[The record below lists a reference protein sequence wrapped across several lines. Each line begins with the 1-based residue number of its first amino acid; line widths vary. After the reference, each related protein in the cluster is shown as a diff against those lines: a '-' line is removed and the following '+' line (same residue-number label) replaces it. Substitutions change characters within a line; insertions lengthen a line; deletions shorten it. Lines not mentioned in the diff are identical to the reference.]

1 MAGKRDKES
10 DAFMVVGD
18 ALENSKYKTG
28 NGSHNSV
35 SYQKMLD
42 SSKARA
48 YTSGA
53 NKKGNS
59 KKNSKKKT
67 VNSADLA
74 REGRPVMSKP
84 PEKLTFRE
92 VPPDESAVS
101 PASQKTVPYEPVS
114 QKKRPVQP
122 AQQRSGVKKPTGR
135 KTVSQKTGTQR
146 PVSQKTGTQRPVSQK
161 TGTQRPVSQKTGTQ
175 RPVSQKT
182 GAQRP
187 VSQKTGAQRPA
198 AQKPAAQRPANQRPA
213 AQRPATQRPAAQR
226 PAAPAPQAQNPE
238 TASAAI
244 SKTPATPATPAPVKT
259 PKKQNKQKT
268 PRVPGKVSKAFGKAS
283 TVINEKTGID
293 PSAIAGSGATA
304 IAGAGASAQAAL
316 KSGGRSMIQLHQS
329 MEGMSIP
336 DRIRY
341 LLSLIG
347 PTYRSINADP
357 IKKEKAYKVL
367 VIVISL
373 ILAIHMTSCV
383 NDILGFTRSDREK
396 VITVEEGE
404 TTNHLI
410 GKLDRAGLIK
420 HSTMCKV
427 FIASTSGIRGDKDI
441 GYLKG
446 DFTLTPDMGIEKML
460 VSCMAT
466 QKKETVQVTIPE
478 GFTIEQIA
486 EKLEEQKVCNRSD
499 FLKAANKKTYDYD
512 FVDNI
517 SNASARYHLL
527 EGYMYPDTYE
537 FYVGESGSSVVS
549 KLLNNFNSKW
559 TDAYEARAKQMNMSL
574 DDVLTLASIV
584 QKEDS
589 NADNMKTI
597 ASVFYNRLN
606 SSAYPSLQSDAS
618 TFYLENYVKPNVTSS
633 QYTRF
638 KSLYSTYECK
648 GLPVGPIC
656 SPGDDAITAVLW
668 PNSTNYYFFIHD
680 DDGNLYAARTANEQ
694 NVNAYKAAQ
703 NGTKSSDE

>member
-135 KTVSQKTGTQR
+135 K

-161 TGTQRPVSQKTGTQ
+161 TGTQRPVS
-175 RPVSQKT
+175 R
-182 GAQRP
+182 
-187 VSQKTGAQRPA
+187 KTGAQRPA
-198 AQKPAAQRPANQRPA
+198 AQKPAAQRPANQRPTA
-213 AQRPATQRPAAQR
+213 QRPAAQR
-226 PAAPAPQAQNPE
+226 PAAPAPQAQRPE

-499 FLKAANKKTYDYD
+499 FLKAVNKKTYDYE